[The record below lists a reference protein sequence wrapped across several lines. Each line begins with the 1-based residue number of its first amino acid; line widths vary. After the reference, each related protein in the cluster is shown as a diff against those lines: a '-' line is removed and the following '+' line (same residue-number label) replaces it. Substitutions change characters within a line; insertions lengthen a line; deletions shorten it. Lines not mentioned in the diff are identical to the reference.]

1 MTRKPVTVT
10 EDQMRLIDT
19 ATEIGLYQSRSA
31 FLRAAFRQYFADNEV
46 LVAVLLPQI
55 DGIEIQDIVTAVDA
69 DPEHVN
75 GILNGLD
82 VSVDWTPTA
91 SFIEEIEEEFTPP
104 ESDDSP

>member
-19 ATEIGLYQSRSA
+19 ATDIGLYQSRSA
-31 FLRAAFRQYFADNEV
+31 FLRTAFRQYFADNEV

-55 DGIEIQDIVTAVDA
+55 DDVEIQDVVTAVDA
-69 DPEHVN
+69 DPERVSE
-75 GILNGLD
+75 ILDCLD
-82 VSVDWTPTA
+82 VSVDWTPRA

-104 ESDDSP
+104 ESDDSS